1 MWLLPKATCAHIWPA
16 ALGPLTVFWGW
27 QKTFCSYR
35 NLSRKLKYSVRKLVI
50 IRKLF
55 SMVLEQKL
63 YIQYGRSHYSVRFEF
78 YTNNFFLV
86 YRINTLR
93 CSVFFF
99 LVTLYNLMPQEKFI
113 YFIFVYMVYVFDQ
126 ESIQSYFNLCSYT
139 HKDQIYKKSLYLLLR
154 VYW

>member
-1 MWLLPKATCAHIWPA
+1 MLLKCDCCQKLHVLTFDQQLSTLWPCSEV
-16 ALGPLTVFWGW
+16 GRKHFVLTG
-27 QKTFCSYR
+27 
-35 NLSRKLKYSVRKLVI
+35 RKLKYSVRKLVI
-50 IRKLF
+50 IRKMF
-55 SMVLEQKL
+55 SKVLEQKL

-93 CSVFFF
+93 CSVFF

-126 ESIQSYFNLCSYT
+126 ESIQSYFNLCSYR

-154 VYW
+154 LYW